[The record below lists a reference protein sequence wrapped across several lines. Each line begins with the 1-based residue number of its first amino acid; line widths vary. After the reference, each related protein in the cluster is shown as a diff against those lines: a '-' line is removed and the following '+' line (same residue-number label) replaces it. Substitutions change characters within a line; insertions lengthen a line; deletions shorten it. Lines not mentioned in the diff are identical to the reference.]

1 MASAHKN
8 LKAIAA
14 LEATKGL
21 LSIIVA
27 FGIQL
32 FADRSLLDIAE
43 ALVRHAH
50 LNPASHYPSIFLH
63 AVGEHSN
70 IKMSFL
76 ALGAL
81 VYSLVRFIEAYGLWR
96 ARTWAEWFSL
106 LSGGIYIPL
115 EIRAMITHPTAL
127 GVTVFVVNL
136 VVVLYMAHLLLV
148 KKRNQKII
156 QS

>member
-1 MASAHKN
+1 MTSAHSN

-14 LEATKGL
+14 LEASKGL
-21 LSIIVA
+21 LSLVVA
-27 FGIQL
+27 FGIHL

-50 LNPASHYPSIFLH
+50 LNPASHFPSIFLH
-63 AVGEHSN
+63 AADNYSN

-81 VYSLVRFIEAYGLWR
+81 VYSLLRLIEAYGLWR
-96 ARTWAEWFSL
+96 ARTWAQWFSL

-115 EIRAMITHPTAL
+115 EIRSMITHPTVL
-127 GVTVFVVNL
+127 GVVIFVVNL
-136 VVVLYMAHLLLV
+136 VVVLYMAHLLLL
-148 KKRNQKII
+148 KQRSEKMQG
-156 QS
+156 

>member
-1 MASAHKN
+1 MESTHRN

-14 LEATKGL
+14 LEAVKGL
-21 LSIIVA
+21 LALMVA
-27 FGIQL
+27 LGIQL

-43 ALVRHAH
+43 ALVRHMH
-50 LNPASHYPSIFLH
+50 LNPASHFPSIFLR
-63 AVGEHSN
+63 AAADFSN
-70 IKMSFL
+70 VKLSFL
-76 ALGAL
+76 ALGA
-81 VYSLVRFIEAYGLWR
+81 VAYSLVRFIEAYGLWR

-127 GVTVFVVNL
+127 GVMVFLVNL

-148 KKRNQKII
+148 KRRREKTV
-156 QS
+156 